1 MRKTLPL
8 VVGLTLAAACSRAFV
23 VPALP
28 PLPFPAD
35 TVRTDVVSDG
45 VVHRYIYS
53 PKGPWAIYT
62 LEVDLDR
69 CNTVVAVKGVDS
81 ANGRIKTSVMLE
93 DLAKRDR
100 VLGGVN
106 ADFFNLQTGR
116 PTNLLVVNGKMLTTP
131 SKQPV
136 LAFDVNGVPSI
147 GTFTFK
153 DGTLAP
159 FFPTEAVGGRPVLA
173 RDSMILAAADTF
185 GQASFIARNPRTA
198 AGFSRNGKHLIFA
211 VIDGRQK
218 PYSDGTSLRETAEIM
233 LALGAREVINLDGGG
248 SSTLLYADPKDNGR
262 LRIANRPSD
271 KVERAVGDALA
282 IVKRCR

>member
-1 MRKTLPL
+1 MRYPL
-8 VVGLTLAAACSRAFV
+8 AIAALLLGAACSRAFH
-23 VPALP
+23 PAPLP

-69 CNTVVAVKGVDS
+69 CNAVVAVKGVDS
-81 ANGRIKTSVMLE
+81 ANGRIKTSVMLDE
-93 DLAKRDR
+93 LAKREP

-106 ADFFNLQTGR
+106 ADFFSLATGR

-136 LAFDVNGVPSI
+136 LAFDVYGAPSI
-147 GTFTFK
+147 GTFTFRN
-153 DGTLAP
+153 GFLEP
-159 FFPTEAVGGRPVLA
+159 FFPMQAVGGRPLLA
-173 RDSMILAAADTF
+173 RDSVILAAADTF

-198 AGFSRNGKHLIFA
+198 AGISRNGKHLILA

-233 LALGAREVINLDGGG
+233 LALGARDVINLDGGG
-248 SSTLLYADPKDNGR
+248 SSTLVYADPKDNGR

-271 KVERAVGDALA
+271 KVERAVGDALG
-282 IVKRCR
+282 IIRQCR

>member
-1 MRKTLPL
+1 MKFR
-8 VVGLTLAAACSRAFV
+8 LAVAALLLGAACSRAFH
-23 VPALP
+23 PAALP
-28 PLPFPAD
+28 PLPFPTD
-35 TVRTDVVSDG
+35 TVRTDVVGDG

-69 CNTVVAVKGVDS
+69 CNTAIAVKGVDS
-81 ANGRIKTSVMLE
+81 ANGRIKTSTMLD
-93 DLAKRDR
+93 DLARRER

-106 ADFFNLQTGR
+106 ADFFSLTTGR

-131 SKQPV
+131 SNQPV
-136 LAFDVNGVPSI
+136 LAFDVNGMPSI
-147 GTFTFK
+147 GTFTFRNSML
-153 DGTLAP
+153 GP
-159 FFPTEAVGGRPVLA
+159 FFPMEAVGGRPMLV
-173 RDSMILAAADTF
+173 RDSVILPAVDTF
-185 GQASFIARNPRTA
+185 GQASFNGRNPRTA
-198 AGFSRNGKHLIFA
+198 AGYSRNGKHLILA

-248 SSTLLYADPKDNGR
+248 SSTLIYADPKDNGR